1 MPSSQLETSAFQL
14 PLATLQHLLQVGGLE
29 AGKDRRTEPRFMFSA
44 PVRLRPR
51 DAARRT
57 VRGFA
62 REISRSGIGLLAEES
77 LHAGDLC
84 CLTIDHCEAPLLLE
98 AQVVWCRPAG
108 DGWYLVGC
116 RFVSEAQP
124 TSAD

>member
-14 PLATLQHLLQVGGLE
+14 PLATLQHLLQVGGE
-29 AGKDRRTEPRFMFSA
+29 TGKNRRAEPRFMFSV

-51 DAARRT
+51 DASRRT
-57 VRGFA
+57 LRGFA
-62 REISRSGIGLLAEES
+62 REISRSGIGLLAEEA
-77 LHAGDLC
+77 LHPGDLH

-108 DGWYLVGC
+108 DGWYLAGC
-116 RFVSEAQP
+116 RFVSEVQP
-124 TSAD
+124 TSAN